1 MAHSFAFIPRVV
13 KKKNI
18 PPVSSPASL
27 SIGAQVTSES
37 IFPHPVR
44 GTKVITLLFQSQRY
58 LCLLQDIASGS
69 ESIKNIKKIDY
80 DEHAS
85 RSASGTETKP
95 SQPTTSIT
103 ARKDLIDSEDLAQ
116 LVCLAL
122 SDYAIWADVD
132 LRRKID
138 WGSNKDPCDDNNGC
152 TSFIYFKLNQKVSKI
167 CFSRYTTCIPP
178 PTLSSLPSCPFV
190 VFDN

>member
-1 MAHSFAFIPRVV
+1 MANSFAFIPRVV

-18 PPVSSPASL
+18 PPVSSL

-44 GTKVITLLFQSQRY
+44 NPRGTKVITLLFQSQPY
-58 LCLLQDIASGS
+58 LFLLQDIASGS
-69 ESIKNIKKIDY
+69 ESIKNITKIDV

-138 WGSNKDPCDDNNGC
+138 WGNNKDLYDDNNGC
-152 TSFIYFKLNQKVSKI
+152 TSYIYVKLNQKVSKI

-178 PTLSSLPSCPFV
+178 PTLSNLPSCPFV